1 MRRFAAV
8 VAWTILSVG
17 CGPGEGSGDVSVV
30 GSEPVAESPVA
41 ESPEAESPTLE
52 LCSRVPTVRTDFD
65 DLPIDDPVRSAAQH
79 KAHNTAAAMGIGFDG
94 SNYNWWRERVELLL
108 RNATNEQIEEL
119 AQRLDDPS
127 GVCYDLSV
135 SPVAS
140 SEPFEPLPAQGLDDP
155 MVVCGDWEAIPSS
168 HLAHLPSID
177 SFDHPAIDALRS
189 ELAEP
194 SGAPLPE
201 GRWVVI
207 SIGTYRAEFAALSP
221 DGSGSIAFAN
231 RHHDIVD
238 WKVAG
243 HAWDRPW
250 AAACGPRVPLAP
262 GLGVVDVQL
271 DPQSLPTPDSTTV
284 DLLVTQQGCNSGEA
298 MGDNLL
304 GPQVRET
311 DDAVLVA
318 FAVRVSD
325 GPAACPDNPPSTVTV
340 ELSEP
345 LGERTVRD
353 GLFVSPQSLGVFED
367 DWWLD
372 ESG

>member
-1 MRRFAAV
+1 MRRFSAL
-8 VAWTILSVG
+8 VAWAILTVA
-17 CGPGEGSGDVSVV
+17 CGSGQGPGDVSVV
-30 GSEPVAESPVA
+30 GSEPAAESPQA
-41 ESPEAESPTLE
+41 ESPRLE
-52 LCSRVPTVRTDFD
+52 LCDRLPIVRTDFD
-65 DLPIDDPVRSAAQH
+65 DLPVDDPVRSAAQN
-79 KAHNTAAAMGIGFDG
+79 KAHNAVEAMGIGFDG
-94 SNYNWWRERVELLL
+94 SGFDWWRERVALYL
-108 RNATNEQIEEL
+108 RNATNEEIEEL

-155 MVVCGDWEAIPSS
+155 MVVCDGWEAIPSS

-250 AAACGPRVPLAP
+250 GAACGPSVPLAP

-271 DPQSLPTPDSTTV
+271 DPRSLPTPDSTTV

-318 FAVRVSD
+318 FAVRIS
-325 GPAACPDNPPSTVTV
+325 GGMATCPDNPPSRVTV

-353 GLFVSPQSLGVFED
+353 GLSISPQSLGVFDE

-372 ESG
+372 ESS

>member
-1 MRRFAAV
+1 M
-8 VAWTILSVG
+8 
-17 CGPGEGSGDVSVV
+17 SVV
-30 GSEPVAESPVA
+30 GSEPVAESPQA
-41 ESPEAESPTLE
+41 ESPQAESPQAESPQAESPKLE

-65 DLPIDDPVRSAAQH
+65 DLPIDDPVRSATQY
-79 KAHNTAAAMGIGFDG
+79 KASNTTAAMGIGFEG
-94 SNYNWWRERVELLL
+94 SGYNWARERVTLYL
-108 RNATNEQIEEL
+108 RNATNEEIEEL

-140 SEPFEPLPAQGLDDP
+140 SEPFEPLPARGLDDP
-155 MVVCGDWEAIPSS
+155 MVVCGDWQAIPSS

-177 SFDHPAIDALRS
+177 SFDHPAIDALRA

-194 SGAPLPE
+194 SGKPLPE

-207 SIGTYRAEFAALSP
+207 RIDTYRAEFAALSP
-221 DGSGSIAFAN
+221 DGSGSIGFAN
-231 RHHDIVD
+231 RHHDIID
-238 WKVAG
+238 WRVAG

-250 AAACGPRVPLAP
+250 GAACGPSVPLAP

-271 DPQSLPTPDSTTV
+271 DPRSLPTPESTTV

-318 FAVRVSD
+318 FAVRVSG
-325 GPAACPDNPPSTVTV
+325 GPAACPGNPPSEVKV

-353 GLFVSPQSLGVFED
+353 GLFVSPRSLGVHE

>member
-1 MRRFAAV
+1 M
-8 VAWTILSVG
+8 
-17 CGPGEGSGDVSVV
+17 
-30 GSEPVAESPVA
+30 AEFPK
-41 ESPEAESPTLE
+41 LE
-52 LCSRVPTVRTDFD
+52 LCDRVPIVRTDFD
-65 DLPIDDPVRSAAQH
+65 SVPVDDPVRSAAQH
-79 KAHNTAAAMGIGFDG
+79 RAHDTAAAMGIGFDG
-94 SNYNWWRERVELLL
+94 SGFDWARERVELYL

-155 MVVCGDWEAIPSS
+155 MVVCDGWEAIGSS

-177 SFDHPAIDALRS
+177 SFDHPAIDALRT

-194 SGAPLPE
+194 SREPLPE
-201 GRWVVI
+201 GRWVVMTI
-207 SIGTYRAEFAALSP
+207 DTHRAEFAALSP
-221 DGSGSIAFAN
+221 EGSGSIGFAN

-271 DPQSLPTPDSTTV
+271 DPRSLPTPDSTTV
-284 DLLVTQQGCNSGEA
+284 DLLVTQQGCNSGQA
-298 MGDNLL
+298 MGDDLL

-311 DDAVLVA
+311 HDAVLVA
-318 FAVRVSD
+318 FAVRVS
-325 GPAACPDNPPSTVTV
+325 GGAANCPDNPPSKVTV

-353 GLFVSPQSLGVFED
+353 GLFVSPQSLEVFED
-367 DWWLD
+367 DWRLD
-372 ESG
+372 ETG

>member
-65 DLPIDDPVRSAAQH
+65 DLPIDDPVRSAAQN
-79 KAHNTAAAMGIGFDG
+79 KAHNTAAAMGIDFDG
-94 SNYNWWRERVELLL
+94 SGYNWARERVTLYL

-177 SFDHPAIDALRS
+177 SFDHPAIDALRA

-194 SGAPLPE
+194 SGKPLPE
-201 GRWVVI
+201 GRWVVM

-221 DGSGSIAFAN
+221 DGSGSIGFAN

-250 AAACGPRVPLAP
+250 GAACGPRVPLAP

-271 DPQSLPTPDSTTV
+271 DPRSLPTPDSTTV

-311 DDAVLVA
+311 EDAVLVA
-318 FAVRVSD
+318 FAVRVSG
-325 GPAACPDNPPSTVTV
+325 GPAACPDNPPSRVTV
-340 ELSEP
+340 ELSKP

-372 ESG
+372 EPG

>member
-1 MRRFAAV
+1 MRRFSAL

-17 CGPGEGSGDVSVV
+17 CGPGQGPNDVSVV
-30 GSEPVAESPVA
+30 GSEPVAG
-41 ESPEAESPTLE
+41 SPTLE
-52 LCSRVPTVRTDFD
+52 RCDRVPKVRTDFD
-65 DLPIDDPVRSAAQH
+65 ALPVDDHARSAAQR
-79 KAHNTAAAMGIGFDG
+79 KAHDAAAAMGIGFDG
-94 SNYNWWRERVELLL
+94 SGFDWARERVELYL

-140 SEPFEPLPAQGLDDP
+140 REPFEPLPARGLDDP
-155 MVVCGDWEAIPSS
+155 MVVCGGWEAIPSS

-177 SFDHPAIDALRS
+177 SFDHPAIDALRA

-194 SGAPLPE
+194 SGEPLPE

-207 SIGTYRAEFAALSP
+207 RMDTYRAEFAALSP
-221 DGSGSIAFAN
+221 DGSGSIGFAN
-231 RHHDIVD
+231 RHHDNVD

-271 DPQSLPTPDSTTV
+271 DPRSLPTPDSTTV
-284 DLLVTQQGCNSGEA
+284 DLLVTQQGCNSGLG
-298 MGDNLL
+298 MGDDLL

-311 DDAVLVA
+311 DEAVLVA
-318 FAVRVSD
+318 FAVRVS
-325 GPAACPDNPPSTVTV
+325 GGVAACPGNPPSEVTV

-353 GLFVSPQSLGVFED
+353 GLFVSPRPLGVFAE

-372 ESG
+372 EPG